1 MSDKQVHSL
10 KERATVFLIAFA
22 VMLCA
27 TIVWTLNRGS
37 SLDDPPSTWNVDG
50 VFYDNIAHHLN
61 AGDGFYVDLQTRSW
75 RANYIATDTVTA
87 DEGEYAWLIPV
98 KGTGPTTLR
107 SPAYSFLLSKIYQ
120 SFGHRYDVA
129 RVFGCVFASLGLAL
143 LLAFSV
149 CRWGY
154 MPAIIAGFT
163 LMVDFSVM
171 QSAGTLA
178 TESLAILV
186 FAVTFIFIISAYEKP
201 SHFRWAIAGA
211 SFAALMLTR
220 GIWNLGL
227 LVMIAGMS
235 VFLIP
240 QIRNRLEFLSAKHLF
255 TFLAIATIF
264 ASPWWIRNCM
274 MTEHFTPFGTAGSC
288 GFVGGYC
295 DESLADYGQ
304 WQLAPFH
311 RNQLE
316 VQKNVDMDTIDL
328 AKLEYMTGQ
337 ASLQKTKSWIWGNWT
352 KLPEL
357 MLYRGLS
364 HWGLF
369 NPSVPRILQA
379 ANVWLVVVGLAGCVF
394 FTGRLRGIFIVVLL
408 LDCLLI
414 MLTWEHLGRYA
425 IPIRPVVHLGYGLAI
440 TAVTR
445 KFAARFNKPRQ

>member
-27 TIVWTLNRGS
+27 TIVWTLNRES

-235 VFLIP
+235 VFFDSANSQSARIP
-240 QIRNRLEFLSAKHLF
+240 ECQTPVHFLGHRYDLCQSVVD
-255 TFLAIATIF
+255 
-264 ASPWWIRNCM
+264 P
-274 MTEHFTPFGTAGSC
+274 
-288 GFVGGYC
+288 
-295 DESLADYGQ
+295 
-304 WQLAPFH
+304 QLYDD
-311 RNQLE
+311 R
-316 VQKNVDMDTIDL
+316 T
-328 AKLEYMTGQ
+328 
-337 ASLQKTKSWIWGNWT
+337 
-352 KLPEL
+352 
-357 MLYRGLS
+357 LYTVWNRGLMRFC
-364 HWGLF
+364 W
-369 NPSVPRILQA
+369 
-379 ANVWLVVVGLAGCVF
+379 
-394 FTGRLRGIFIVVLL
+394 RLLR
-408 LDCLLI
+408 
-414 MLTWEHLGRYA
+414 R
-425 IPIRPVVHLGYGLAI
+425 
-440 TAVTR
+440 VTC
-445 KFAARFNKPRQ
+445 